1 MDQVPHE
8 DAAAGGGAEPGFFD
22 GADLPG
28 MKAVVAVFAAFA
40 LVWATVHALGD
51 LLGRRAGR
59 AVAAIGLG
67 ATLILLHDLVSG
79 TGITGIHALVRA
91 LGAWPVAALA
101 TFAVWSALG
110 VAPAIHYIRRRP
122 HPAA

>member
-22 GADLPG
+22 GADQPG

-122 HPAA
+122 RPAA